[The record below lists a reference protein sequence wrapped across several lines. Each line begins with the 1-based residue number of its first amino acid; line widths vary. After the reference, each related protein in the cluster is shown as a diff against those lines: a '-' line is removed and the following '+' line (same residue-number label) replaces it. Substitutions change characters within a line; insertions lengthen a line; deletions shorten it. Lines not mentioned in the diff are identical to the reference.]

1 MAINIDHQKDIISS
15 NSATITVD
23 QTGSLVLPKGNTSER
38 PSAPVEGMVRYN
50 SDTLKLE
57 QYTHGAWSDISTS
70 SIGDLVDVDIT
81 TNPPTNGYILSWDA
95 ANGKFVPNSP
105 GGAVLATASID
116 DLGDVDTTG
125 KANNYVLSWIDA
137 TQQWEPRSVAAA
149 QGNLTEGDA
158 IAFAIAL
165 GG

>member
-57 QYTHGAWSDISTS
+57 QYTNGAWSDISTS
-70 SIGDLVDVDIT
+70 SIGDLVDVDIVPQVGDIILYET
-81 TNPPTNGYILSWDA
+81 AYYGVQSTIENQYWGGKNPEYPNNDSDGTPNPLNPDLDQFGNSVSIIVSTYYIPADKVALSPY
-95 ANGKFVPNSP
+95 KERF
-105 GGAVLATASID
+105 
-116 DLGDVDTTG
+116 
-125 KANNYVLSWIDA
+125 
-137 TQQWEPRSVAAA
+137 
-149 QGNLTEGDA
+149 
-158 IAFAIAL
+158 
-165 GG
+165 